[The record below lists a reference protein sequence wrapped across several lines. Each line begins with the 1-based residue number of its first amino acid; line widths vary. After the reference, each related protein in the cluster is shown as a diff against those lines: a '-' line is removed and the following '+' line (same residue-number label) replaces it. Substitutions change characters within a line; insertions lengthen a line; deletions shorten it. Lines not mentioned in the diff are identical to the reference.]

1 MTAMLGA
8 GGKIVVKAPVIPAA
22 AVRLQQCFPQVQ
34 HQHTGAP
41 SSPWWVMVCGS
52 AGTSTA
58 RRPLSAAQRNS
69 RSCTSVSGIGHG

>member
-34 HQHTGAP
+34 HQHTGA
-41 SSPWWVMVCGS
+41 VLALVGH
-52 AGTSTA
+52 GL
-58 RRPLSAAQRNS
+58 RVGRDLHGEAAAVRGPADS